1 VDKSS
6 SRRDMT
12 SKLLQELKGA
22 YAEFIASLFFVFFGA
37 GSVCGALSATSD
49 QGPVEPINYAVA
61 FGFSI
66 SILAFAIGDISGGH
80 INPAVTLALAVTKNI
95 TPSRAVLYVIFQML
109 GGLSGG
115 ALLYGAVGKDNYA
128 SGIALA
134 PDTKPAG
141 GFALEFMGT
150 LLLIFV
156 VFNVA
161 VWSGKP
167 LENDIGG
174 STVSALAPI
183 PIGWAVLVAHLTL
196 GPFTGCGINPMRVV
210 GAVAF
215 ESSEWWAAYGED
227 FWIWIAGPFLASLVG
242 PLIYLSLY
250 GTVKPGYA
258 GKEAESSESA
268 AKEMIQP
275 GNQQ

>member
-1 VDKSS
+1 
-6 SRRDMT
+6 MT

-66 SILAFAIGDISGGH
+66 SILAFAIGDVSGGH

-95 TPSRAVLYVIFQML
+95 TPSRAVLYVFFQML

-115 ALLYGAVGKDNYA
+115 ALLYGAVGKDNYT

-150 LLLIFV
+150 LLLIFA

-196 GPFTGCGINPMRVV
+196 GPFTGCGINPMRGTGRGEARPLDQQTSASPLRLTVRV
-210 GAVAF
+210 RAPTPGQ
-215 ESSEWWAAYGED
+215 SSAPSRSRAPSG
-227 FWIWIAGPFLASLVG
+227 
-242 PLIYLSLY
+242 
-250 GTVKPGYA
+250 GTRTARTFGSGSPA
-258 GKEAESSESA
+258 PSSRRSSA
-268 AKEMIQP
+268 RSSTSRSTAL
-275 GNQQ
+275 